1 MFSELPTMLSSFL
14 VLSIS
19 MNLPK
24 SRKRVRQRTSHF
36 REFHLHS
43 TKRNSSSLSGA
54 RWDIRFPYSLR
65 KIPKDNLQRK

>member
-24 SRKRVRQRTSHF
+24 SRKRSMSVGISGDSRLYKQSFQEIPDENCIILIMHPFHF
-36 REFHLHS
+36 VQHAAD
-43 TKRNSSSLSGA
+43 RNGGA
-54 RWDIRFPYSLR
+54 
-65 KIPKDNLQRK
+65 